1 LMVQPR
7 VADLLIRDRL
17 LIDQGLAS
25 RLLISAPTSTVG
37 KRLWHELQS
46 TTELVMQDYGG
57 RLLNILQK
65 PLLLGFGKRNEL
77 APRSLPLDWEA
88 TQQWIHFSDHVE
100 LRLGQG
106 GELAPVKGF
115 GNKLAEHAARLAA
128 VLGLIDN
135 IEAEVI
141 DAAHMEAGIVLAEY
155 YAAEALRLGEAVR
168 ISAQLM
174 KADELLDWLQDGWQE
189 ENISLPDIYQRG
201 PYAIRDRNTAH
212 ALVKILEEHGW
223 LIRVLQGALVR
234 GQPRREAW
242 RIVRRG

>member
-1 LMVQPR
+1 MWNCAWDKAGSWRRSR
-7 VADLLIRDRL
+7 VLATSWLSTRRDW
-17 LIDQGLAS
+17 
-25 RLLISAPTSTVG
+25 P
-37 KRLWHELQS
+37 
-46 TTELVMQDYGG
+46 
-57 RLLNILQK
+57 
-65 PLLLGFGKRNEL
+65 P
-77 APRSLPLDWEA
+77 
-88 TQQWIHFSDHVE
+88 
-100 LRLGQG
+100 
-106 GELAPVKGF
+106 
-115 GNKLAEHAARLAA
+115 

-174 KADELLDWLQDGWQE
+174 KADELLDWLQDDWQE

-234 GQPRREAW
+234 GQPRREVW